1 MAKEVGVKIRGTCDY
16 LQHKRPLE
24 EEDTSKR
31 SGEVDHSKEWETA
44 VYVDPEVGC
53 FIPSKQLRA
62 SLVKGATNFK
72 IKGRMGKTFKDM
84 INATIEVEPDK
95 ISLEKQQPDYVHEE
109 WVRVQRN
116 QILRRRPAFKKGW
129 EAEFILLILDDQ
141 MPIDKMREI
150 LEYAGRFVGIGDW
163 RPHFGRFEVIEF
175 QENHG

>member
-1 MAKEVGVKIRGTCDY
+1 MAKEVRVKIRGTCDY

-24 EEDTSKR
+24 EEDKSKR

-44 VYVDPEVGC
+44 VYSDPEIGC
-53 FIPSKQLRA
+53 YIPSKQLRSA
-62 SLVKGATNFK
+62 LVKGATNFK

-84 INATIEVEPDK
+84 VNAVLEIGSDK
-95 ISLEKQQPDYVHEE
+95 IPLGTTKPDYIHEE
-109 WVRVQRN
+109 WVRIQRN

-129 EAEFILLILDDQ
+129 EAEFTLLILDEQ
-141 MPIDKMREI
+141 MPTDRMKEI

-175 QENHG
+175 EENHG